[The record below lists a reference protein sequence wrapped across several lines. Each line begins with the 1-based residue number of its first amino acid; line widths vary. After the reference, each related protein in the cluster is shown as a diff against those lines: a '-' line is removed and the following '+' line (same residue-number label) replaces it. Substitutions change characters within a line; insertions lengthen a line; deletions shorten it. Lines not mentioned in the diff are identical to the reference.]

1 MSLARAVYKNAD
13 IVLMDDPISAV
24 DMTVR
29 KRIFNQVFR
38 GILKDK
44 TRILVT
50 HAVDFIH
57 LADKVLLMKDGKIDA
72 FGTPE
77 ELEEHEYLK
86 EIREIHTQNRVEAEE
101 KKNEAENELEAALD
115 AEAKEEA
122 ESEKKSESHAS
133 SQEEDEMDSK
143 TRKLMEITDEEV

>member
-29 KRIFNQVFR
+29 KRIFNKVFR
-38 GILKDK
+38 GVLKDK

-57 LADKVLLMKDGKIDA
+57 LADKVILMKDGKVDA

-77 ELEEHEYLK
+77 DLEEHEYLK
-86 EIREIHTQNRVEAEE
+86 EIRSIHTKNRVDAKKKEE
-101 KKNEAENELEAALD
+101 ENQNELEAALD
-115 AEAKEEA
+115 NDTKSNAD
-122 ESEKKSESHAS
+122 KSESS
-133 SQEEDEMDSK
+133 E
-143 TRKLMEITDEEV
+143 

>member
-38 GILKDK
+38 GVLKDK

-57 LADKVLLMKDGKIDA
+57 LADKVILMKDGKVDA

-77 ELEEHEYLK
+77 DLEEHEYLK
-86 EIREIHTQNRVEAEE
+86 EIRSIHTKNRVDAKKKEE
-101 KKNEAENELEAALD
+101 ENQNELEAALD
-115 AEAKEEA
+115 NDTKSNAD
-122 ESEKKSESHAS
+122 KSESS
-133 SQEEDEMDSK
+133 E
-143 TRKLMEITDEEV
+143 

>member
-1 MSLARAVYKNAD
+1 LSLARAVYKNAD

-38 GILKDK
+38 GVLKDK

-57 LADKVLLMKDGKIDA
+57 LADKVILMKDGKVDA

-77 ELEEHEYLK
+77 DLEEHEYLK
-86 EIREIHTQNRVEAEE
+86 EIRSIHTKNRVDAKKKEE
-101 KKNEAENELEAALD
+101 ENQNELEAALD
-115 AEAKEEA
+115 NETKSNAD
-122 ESEKKSESHAS
+122 KSESS
-133 SQEEDEMDSK
+133 E
-143 TRKLMEITDEEV
+143 